1 MIAVMKK
8 IKLFLELVVFVILG
22 TVLISSGLNT
32 NNLRPVVSPKITN
45 SYSSYT
51 SDYQNVVLAADV
63 KNFLGKSIY
72 ETTPFYLEFNLTN
85 ANNQEFVIQAK
96 ANKGRIYFYG
106 PIVKE
111 RVTEETILNENHLLG
126 SVIITP
132 KDSEPLSYV
141 SDEVSLF
148 AGVKNRENLSLLD
161 FLFFPNANAID
172 KEKEEVLSLVI
183 EFPNDLITNSYQ
195 LTTWTEIKKIEL

>member
-1 MIAVMKK
+1 MKK

-22 TVLISSGLNT
+22 TSLISSGENAT
-32 NNLRPVVSPKITN
+32 NYIPFTTPKIAN

-51 SDYQNVVLAADV
+51 SDYQNIVLAADV
-63 KNFLGKSIY
+63 KNFLGSSIY
-72 ETTPFYLEFNLTN
+72 ETTPFYLEFNITN
-85 ANNQEFVIQAK
+85 ANNQEFVIQTK

-111 RVTEETILNENHLLG
+111 KLTEETILNEDYLLG

-141 SDEVSLF
+141 SEEVSLF
-148 AGVKNRENLSLLD
+148 AGLKNRDNISFLD
-161 FLFFPNANAID
+161 FLFFPNSNAID
-172 KEKEEVLSLVI
+172 KETEEVLSLVI
-183 EFPNDLITNSYQ
+183 KFPNELLANSYQ
-195 LTTWTEIKKIEL
+195 LATWTEIKKQ